1 MDWYKAYGE
10 INRFNWMILGIF
22 SFISLFKDLSFFIGV
37 LLGGFAI
44 ILNFFLLQ
52 RTFKKIFQKR
62 NKKLKKKVVIPMYYV
77 RLLALGAFIYYMISS
92 KCVNPIGLLLG
103 LSVVVLS
110 IVIFGI
116 KTIFQIYS
124 DGGKLRWRST
134 SSF

>member
-1 MDWYKAYGE
+1 MDWHKAYGE
-10 INRFNWMILGIF
+10 INRFNWIILGIL
-22 SFISLFKDLSFFIGV
+22 SFISLFKDLSFFMGV
-37 LLGGFAI
+37 LSGGLAI

-62 NKKLKKKVVIPMYYV
+62 NKKLKKKVVILIYYV
-77 RLLALGAFIYYMISS
+77 RLLALGVFIYYMISS
-92 KCVNPIGLLLG
+92 KWINPIGLLSG

-110 IVIFGI
+110 IVTFGI
-116 KTIFQIYS
+116 KAIFQVYS